1 MAVRLDATDI
11 EALIDGVDYI
21 HHGTL
26 TICVLSL
33 LNGAQVIGQS
43 NVIDPDNYDA
53 QVGCDMAE
61 KDAIS
66 NLWHLEGYAVKTR
79 GSKRLH

>member
-1 MAVRLDATDI
+1 MAARLNATEI

-66 NLWHLEGYAVKTR
+66 NLWQLEGYAVKTR
-79 GSKRLH
+79 GSKRPH